1 MRPRAARG
9 PAATKAGARLGTAHV
24 HWPKLA
30 PLRPCAGAL
39 LSIASALLAATL
51 LVGCQWPAT
60 GPTLGEAPA
69 PGTPRRSG
77 FDDMSPAT
85 QAMQRDDT
93 ANPAWLW
100 VEDGRQRFA
109 ATCARCHTVAAM
121 AGVAARYPAW
131 DATAGRPLTLG
142 QRIADCHARHVAP
155 SQGTSGAPGAPGAA
169 RWAPEDEARL
179 ALEAFVA
186 LQSRGR
192 PITPPADE
200 RLAPWRA
207 RGAALFRQR
216 LGQLDLSCAHC
227 HERYAGRRLAG
238 SVIPQGHPTGYPIYR
253 LEWQGMGSLQRR
265 LRGCL
270 NGVRAEPFG
279 PDDADATAME
289 VYLMSRSAGLPMET
303 PAVRP

>member
-24 HWPKLA
+24 HWPKLVL
-30 PLRPCAGAL
+30 LRPCAGAL

-60 GPTLGEAPA
+60 GPALGEAPA

-131 DATAGRPLTLG
+131 DATAGRPLTLLNT
-142 QRIADCHARHVAP
+142 P
-155 SQGTSGAPGAPGAA
+155 SQ
-169 RWAPEDEARL
+169 
-179 ALEAFVA
+179 
-186 LQSRGR
+186 
-192 PITPPADE
+192 
-200 RLAPWRA
+200 
-207 RGAALFRQR
+207 
-216 LGQLDLSCAHC
+216 
-227 HERYAGRRLAG
+227 RLAG
-238 SVIPQGHPTGYPIYR
+238 ALHAAGVPAAPLLDLAGPGLLLDLTWFGGATPLEAAR
-253 LEWQGMGSLQRR
+253 LQPETAG
-265 LRGCL
+265 RGL
-270 NGVRAEPFG
+270 EEP
-279 PDDADATAME
+279 
-289 VYLMSRSAGLPMET
+289 
-303 PAVRP
+303 